1 MSPSK
6 GCYFLRVLTLRSKL
20 REPANDGINDRV
32 EFFKFVFP
40 LVVKALSP
48 VVEIMDVA
56 KTCSYK
62 ATRDIVVLALEL

>member
-32 EFFKFVFP
+32 EFKFVFP
-40 LVVKALSP
+40 LVVKALLP
-48 VVEIMDVA
+48 VAEIIDVA
-56 KTCSYK
+56 KTCSCK